1 MLTKCLEHEIPYVRE
16 AAADALGELGEHA
29 AASIPAVMELLQH
42 RDRGIRKAAAYAL
55 GQSNSRD
62 PRHPDTIA
70 PVLTK
75 CLEHEIP
82 YVREAAADALG
93 ELGEHAAASIPAVME
108 LLQHRDRGIRKAA
121 AYALGQSNSR
131 DPRHPDTIAGGSN
144 RVSDIFIDKNSVS
157 CS

>member
-1 MLTKCLEHEIPYVRE
+1 MRE
-16 AAADALGELGEHA
+16 AAGVALGQIGEHA
-29 AASIPAVMELLQH
+29 AS
-42 RDRGIRKAAAYAL
+42 
-55 GQSNSRD
+55 
-62 PRHPDTIA
+62 IA

>member
-1 MLTKCLEHEIPYVRE
+1 MLPPLPAT
-16 AAADALGELGEHA
+16 HA
-29 AASIPAVMELLQH
+29 AS
-42 RDRGIRKAAAYAL
+42 
-55 GQSNSRD
+55 
-62 PRHPDTIA
+62 IA

>member
-1 MLTKCLEHEIPYVRE
+1 M
-16 AAADALGELGEHA
+16 
-29 AASIPAVMELLQH
+29 
-42 RDRGIRKAAAYAL
+42 
-55 GQSNSRD
+55 
-62 PRHPDTIA
+62 
-70 PVLTK
+70 LTK

-144 RVSDIFIDKNSVS
+144 RVSDIAEAPWSAAEWAVALLFVELLQAQLGRQVAYLLILICRASLPPDRKRSKKS
-157 CS
+157 